1 MKLTF
6 LGAAHEVTGSRFL
19 LEACGKSILVD
30 YGMEQGFDAFQ
41 NAPLPLPASAVD
53 CVFLTHAHIDHSGWL
68 PLLVKQGFRGRIFT
82 TEATADLCAIML
94 MDSAHIQEMEAEW
107 KARKA
112 LRKGEP
118 PEEPVYDTRDAGET
132 VKLFTP
138 VKYLERAEVYDGI
151 SIRMIDVGHMLGSA
165 SIEVTV
171 TEDGQTRVLV
181 FSGDIGNKNQPLLRD
196 PRYFTHADFVIMES
210 TYGDR
215 AHAPAPDIAAAL
227 TEALQVTFARG
238 GNVVIPSFAVG
249 RTQEL
254 LYFLRQI
261 KQERRITAY
270 PDFPVYVDSPLA
282 IEATQTFKEHMYDY
296 MDADTV
302 ALLKQGINPLSFE
315 GLKIALTA
323 DDSKLIN
330 EDQTPKVIISASG
343 MCDAGRV
350 RHHLKHNLWRPECTV
365 LFVGYQSVGT
375 LGRILQDGASEVKL
389 FGETISVRAE
399 IRKLNGVSG
408 HADNAGLMEWIG
420 AYTEKPRHVFVVHGE
435 DQVAELFAG
444 RLREERGLQATA
456 PYNGERWDLTQEI
469 LLTEGNRQKLEREPQ
484 QAQPAEPRQEA
495 GRQANERQPQAP
507 ERRESRRISVPSQ
520 DTSAYDRLQE
530 AGERMAE
537 LIGGM
542 RGSAKKNQN
551 KLASALLALVQRFA
565 KR

>member
-19 LEACGKSILVD
+19 LEACGKNILVD
-30 YGMEQGFDAFQ
+30 YGMEQGFDVFK
-41 NAPLPLPASAVD
+41 NTPLPLPASAVD

-107 KARKA
+107 KARKS

-118 PEEPVYDTRDAGET
+118 PEEPVYDTKDAEET

-138 VKYLERAEVYDGI
+138 VKYQETTEVSAGI

-171 TEDGQTRVLV
+171 TEDEKTRVLV

-196 PRYFTHADFVIMES
+196 PHYFTHADFVVMES

-215 AHAPAPDIAAAL
+215 THGPVPDIAAAL
-227 TEALQVTFARG
+227 AEVLQTTFARG

-261 KQERRITAY
+261 KQDRRIAAF

-282 IEATQTFKEHMYDY
+282 IEATQAFKEHMYEY
-296 MDADTV
+296 MDRDTV
-302 ALLKQGINPLSFE
+302 ALLKQGINPLSFD

-365 LFVGYQSVGT
+365 LFVGYQSAGT

-389 FGETISVRAE
+389 FGETISVKAE

-435 DQVAELFAG
+435 DQVTELFAG
-444 RLREERGLQATA
+444 RLRSERGLQATA
-456 PYNGERWDLTQEI
+456 PYNGECWDLTQEVM
-469 LLTEGNRQKLEREPQ
+469 LAEGNRLKI
-484 QAQPAEPRQEA
+484 
-495 GRQANERQPQAP
+495 ERQPQQEMQPAP
-507 ERRESRRISVPSQ
+507 RQEDSRQTIERQPRVLERQAGRRPVTHMP
-520 DTSAYDRLQE
+520 DAAAYDRLRE
-530 AGERMAE
+530 AGERMTA
-537 LIGGM
+537 LIGSM

-551 KLASALLALVQRFA
+551 KLADALSALYHRFS
-565 KR
+565 K